1 MLCTPARDW
10 ASALLGCLA
19 RAAGREL
26 HLAVALAVLA
36 EIVGRV
42 SLGKESISEA
52 HDFTKLSLVLSK
64 MQAHII

>member
-1 MLCTPARDW
+1 MHCTPARDW

-42 SLGKESISEA
+42 CLGKERISKT
-52 HDFTKLSLVLSK
+52 HGFTKLSLVLSK
-64 MQAHII
+64 MQVHII